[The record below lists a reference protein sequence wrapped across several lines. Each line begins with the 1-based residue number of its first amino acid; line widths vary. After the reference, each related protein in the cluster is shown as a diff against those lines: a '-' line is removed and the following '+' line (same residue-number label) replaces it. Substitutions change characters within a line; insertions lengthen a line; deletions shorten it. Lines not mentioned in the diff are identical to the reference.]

1 MKPPFAE
8 LNLDSAVGFDPPPEG
23 PPAETSLALL
33 QAVYRD
39 PSIPLQTRMR
49 AATVA
54 IAYEHPKLS
63 VAMTANYRG
72 MGNAIDAARAKLD
85 AKRLEPAAEPA
96 SVQSAPPGAS
106 FRRIGDSP
114 AAAIVREAAVSPSMR
129 PKPGRKR

>member
-8 LNLDSAVGFDPPPEG
+8 LNLDSAVRFDPPPEG

-39 PSIPLQTRMR
+39 PTMPLTTRMR

-63 VAMTANYRG
+63 IGVRADHHG
-72 MGNAIDAARAKLD
+72 MGKAIDAARAKHV
-85 AKRLEPAAEPA
+85 AE
-96 SVQSAPPGAS
+96 QSAAVANRERERSSGERPVAT
-106 FRRIGDSP
+106 FRRVAERAMSTGNEADIGP
-114 AAAIVREAAVSPSMR
+114 LLPRR
-129 PKPGRKR
+129 KPG

>member
-8 LNLDSAVGFDPPPEG
+8 LNLDSAVPFDPPPEG
-23 PPAETSLALL
+23 PEAETSLALL

-39 PSIPLQTRMR
+39 RSMPLPTRMR

-63 VAMTANYRG
+63 VSMAVNHRG
-72 MGNAIDAARAKLD
+72 MGDRIDQARAKHLE
-85 AKRLEPAAEPA
+85 AQRLAEPEGA
-96 SVQSAPPGAS
+96 VQSAEDAPS
-106 FRRIGDSP
+106 FRRIVPAMGGD
-114 AAAIVREAAVSPSMR
+114 EARITLPMS

>member
-8 LNLDSAVGFDPPPEG
+8 LNLDSAVRFDPPPEG
-23 PPAETSLALL
+23 PQAETSLALL

-39 PSIPLQTRMR
+39 PSMPLQTRMR

-72 MGNAIDAARAKLD
+72 MGNAIDAARAKLE
-85 AKRLEPAAEPA
+85 AKRLPPAAEPA
-96 SVQSAPPGAS
+96 PVQSAAPGAS
-106 FRRIGDSP
+106 FRRITDNP
-114 AAAIVREAAVSPSMR
+114 AAAIIREAAVSLR